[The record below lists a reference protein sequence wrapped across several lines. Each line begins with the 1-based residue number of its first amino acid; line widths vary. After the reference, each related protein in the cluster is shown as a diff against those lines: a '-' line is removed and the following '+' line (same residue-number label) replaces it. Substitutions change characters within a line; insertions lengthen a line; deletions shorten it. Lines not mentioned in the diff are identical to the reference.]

1 MRPFLRGFFILK
13 RKDKI
18 CVNNERYYSVA
29 KDIVLIYNIMVKD
42 SCWRELPL
50 VRGSLI
56 KLKGAD
62 DMDEK
67 NLVRVNSR
75 LGYTQNEWLDNESKR
90 TGLSKSGLIQ
100 MAVEQYIA
108 QKQALNAM
116 SDMSVM
122 FEKLEKI
129 ESEMKKQ

>member
-1 MRPFLRGFFILK
+1 M
-13 RKDKI
+13 
-18 CVNNERYYSVA
+18 
-29 KDIVLIYNIMVKD
+29 
-42 SCWRELPL
+42 
-50 VRGSLI
+50 
-56 KLKGAD
+56 D
-62 DMDEK
+62 DK

-116 SDMSVM
+116 SDVSVM
-122 FEKLEKI
+122 FDRFEKLEAQ
-129 ESEMKKQ
+129 MKKQ